1 MYKVIKRLFDIIFS
15 LILLLILFPVL
26 LICFIAV
33 KVSSPGPAIFK
44 QTRLCKNGKEF
55 TMYKFRSM
63 YINSEHTGTG
73 VYSFKGDKRVTKIG
87 NILRKTS
94 LDELPQLINIIKGEM
109 SFIGPRPVLTYH
121 PWPYEEYS
129 DEQKRRFNVRPGITG
144 LAQINGRKAAQWD
157 KRLEFDVH
165 YADNLSLSMDIS
177 IFFKTIYSVIKS
189 ESNENVGETVGTKK

>member
-1 MYKVIKRLFDIIFS
+1 MYKIIKRLLDIFFS
-15 LILLLILFPVL
+15 LILLLVLSPIL

-33 KVSSPGPAIFK
+33 KISSPGPAIFK

-73 VYSFKGDKRVTKIG
+73 VYSFKGDKRVTKVG

-121 PWPYEEYS
+121 PWPYEEYT
-129 DEQKRRFNVRPGITG
+129 EKQKRRFNVRPGITG
-144 LAQINGRKAAQWD
+144 LAQINGRKAALWD
-157 KRLEFDVH
+157 NRLEFDVE
-165 YADNLSLSMDIS
+165 YADNLSFGMDVA
-177 IFFKTIYSVIKS
+177 IFFKTIISVLKS
-189 ESNENVGETVGTKK
+189 ESNENVNETVSTKK